1 MINSWEAYFIFSE
14 KERKGIIVL
23 GVILTLS
30 IVFTLLVPH
39 KNDSVGSAS
48 PLTIPKL
55 HLFTFD
61 PNTIDSANAILL
73 GIPVKQV
80 NTLIH
85 YREKGG
91 RFYKKED
98 ILKLYGLDPV
108 IANQLI
114 PFIELKPTENFNKW
128 GRYTTNNKGN
138 NYESNYDDAHKYKTN
153 NYKENNYGPWLKM
166 KKAAIS
172 WTIDVNEADANEWH
186 NKTKLPMN
194 IVHQIINY
202 KNHLGGF
209 THPLQLKKVY
219 GLADT
224 TFQNLRPHLLV
235 QKNFKPLLN
244 SSTMNFA
251 QWKSLGIFEDQQIF
265 EILKMRK
272 QQGGQV
278 SWRELV
284 ILFDLP
290 EKQAL
295 WLKGR
300 IIISD

>member
-30 IVFTLLVPH
+30 IVFTLVVPH
-39 KNDSVGSAS
+39 KNELAVKDAT
-48 PLTIPKL
+48 LAIPPL

-61 PNTIDSANAILL
+61 PNTIDSANAIQL
-73 GIPVKQV
+73 GIPKKQV
-80 NTLIH
+80 NTLMH

-98 ILKLYGLDPV
+98 LLKLYGLDPV
-108 IANQLI
+108 IARQLI
-114 PFIELKPTENFNKW
+114 PFIVLTPTKNQSKW
-128 GRYTTNNKGN
+128 GSYVDTDKVNDEK
-138 NYESNYDDAHKYKTN
+138 EVKYKKN
-153 NYKENNYGPWLKM
+153 KYIPWLKM
-166 KKAAIS
+166 SNSTIS
-172 WTIDVNEADANEWH
+172 WTLDMNEADAKEWH
-186 NKTKLPMN
+186 NKTQLPLN
-194 IVHQIINY
+194 IVQQIINY

-219 GLADT
+219 GLTDT
-224 TFQNLRPHLLV
+224 DFQNLRPHLLV
-235 QKNFKPLLN
+235 KKNFKFQLN
-244 SSTMNFA
+244 SSTMNFK
-251 QWKSLGIFEDQQIF
+251 QWKSLGVFEEQQIF
-265 EILKMRK
+265 EILKLRK
-272 QQGGQV
+272 HQGGQL

-295 WLKGR
+295 WLKSQ

>member
-23 GVILTLS
+23 GIILTLS
-30 IVFTLLVPH
+30 IVFALIVPH
-39 KNDSVGSAS
+39 KNDIVGKSTPQAIS
-48 PLTIPKL
+48 EL
-55 HLFTFD
+55 HLFNFD
-61 PNTIDSANAILL
+61 PNTIDSANAIHL
-73 GIPVKQV
+73 GIPIKQV

-108 IANQLI
+108 IAHQLI
-114 PFIELKPTENFNKW
+114 PFIELSSSERSSYKN
-128 GRYTTNNKGN
+128 RDKGN
-138 NYESNYDDAHKYKTN
+138 NFKSNYDFARTYKTN
-153 NYKENNYGPWLKM
+153 NYKEKNYSPWLKI
-166 KKAAIS
+166 KNGSAS
-172 WTIDVNEADANEWH
+172 WTIDINEAGANEWH
-186 NKTKLPMN
+186 DKTKLPMN
-194 IVHQIINY
+194 IVHQIISF

-219 GLADT
+219 GLADSD
-224 TFQNLRPHLLV
+224 FQNLRSHLVV
-235 QKNFKPLLN
+235 QKNFKPLFN

-265 EILKMRK
+265 EILKLRK
-272 QQGGQV
+272 QQSGHI

>member
-23 GVILTLS
+23 GIILTLS

-39 KNDSVGSAS
+39 KKELVGKTS

-61 PNTIDSANAILL
+61 PNTIDSANAIHL
-73 GIPVKQV
+73 GIPIKQV

-108 IANQLI
+108 IAHQLI
-114 PFIELKPTENFNKW
+114 PFIVITSTESESKW
-128 GRYTTNNKGN
+128 GRYTTNDKGN
-138 NYESNYDDAHKYKTN
+138 NYRSNYDYASRYKSNKDKESN
-153 NYKENNYGPWLKM
+153 NGPWLKM
-166 KKAAIS
+166 KKGAVT
-172 WTIDVNEADANEWH
+172 WTININEADANEWH
-186 NKTKLPMN
+186 DKTRLPMN

-209 THPLQLKKVY
+209 THPMQLKKVY

-224 TFQNLRPHLLV
+224 DFQNLRPHLVV

-295 WLKGR
+295 WLRSR

>member
-39 KNDSVGSAS
+39 KNDSMGRAS
-48 PLTIPKL
+48 PLTIPTL

-114 PFIELKPTENFNKW
+114 PFIELKSTENLSKW
-128 GRYTTNNKGN
+128 GRYTTNDKGN
-138 NYESNYDDAHKYKTN
+138 IYKSNYDDAHKYKTN
-153 NYKENNYGPWLKM
+153 NYKENNYGPWIKM
-166 KKAAIS
+166 KKGSAS
-172 WTIDVNEADANEWH
+172 WTIDINEAGAIEWH
-186 NKTKLPMN
+186 DKTKLPMN

-224 TFQNLRPHLLV
+224 AFQNLRPHLVV

-251 QWKSLGIFEDQQIF
+251 QWKSLGIFEDQQLY
-265 EILKMRK
+265 EILKLRK
-272 QQGGQV
+272 QQGGHV

-295 WLKGR
+295 WLKSQ

>member
-23 GVILTLS
+23 GIILTLS

-39 KNDSVGSAS
+39 KKELVGKTS

-61 PNTIDSANAILL
+61 PNTIDSANAIHL
-73 GIPVKQV
+73 GIPIKQV

-108 IANQLI
+108 IAHQLI
-114 PFIELKPTENFNKW
+114 PFIVITSTESESKW
-128 GRYTTNNKGN
+128 GRYTTNDKGN
-138 NYESNYDDAHKYKTN
+138 NYRSNYDYASRYKSNKEKESN
-153 NYKENNYGPWLKM
+153 NGPWLKM
-166 KKAAIS
+166 KKGAVS
-172 WTIDVNEADANEWH
+172 WTININEADAKEWH
-186 NKTKLPMN
+186 DKTRLPMN

-209 THPLQLKKVY
+209 THPMQLKKVY

-224 TFQNLRPHLLV
+224 DFQNLRPHLLV
-235 QKNFKPLLN
+235 QKNFTPLLN

-295 WLKGR
+295 WLRSR

>member
-23 GVILTLS
+23 GIILTLS

-39 KNDSVGSAS
+39 KKELVGKTS

-61 PNTIDSANAILL
+61 PNTIDSANAIHL
-73 GIPVKQV
+73 GIPIKQV

-108 IANQLI
+108 IAHQLI
-114 PFIELKPTENFNKW
+114 PFIVITSTESESKW
-128 GRYTTNNKGN
+128 GRYTTNDKGN
-138 NYESNYDDAHKYKTN
+138 NYRSNYDYASRYKSNKDKESN
-153 NYKENNYGPWLKM
+153 NGPWLKM
-166 KKAAIS
+166 KKGAVS
-172 WTIDVNEADANEWH
+172 WTININEADANEWH
-186 NKTKLPMN
+186 DKTRLPMN

-209 THPLQLKKVY
+209 THPMQLKKVY

-224 TFQNLRPHLLV
+224 DFQNLRPHLVV
-235 QKNFKPLLN
+235 QKNFTPLLN

-295 WLKGR
+295 WLRSR

>member
-30 IVFTLLVPH
+30 IVFALLVPH
-39 KNDSVGSAS
+39 KNDLVRKTKPLAS
-48 PLTIPKL
+48 PTL
-55 HLFTFD
+55 HLFKFD
-61 PNTIDSANAILL
+61 PNTIDSANAIHL
-73 GIPVKQV
+73 GIPLKQV
-80 NTLIH
+80 KTLMH

-98 ILKLYGLDPV
+98 LLKLYGLDPL
-108 IANQLI
+108 IAHQLI
-114 PFIELKPTENFNKW
+114 PFIELTSSESKW
-128 GRYTTNNKGN
+128 GSNPYRDKGN
-138 NYESNYDDAHKYKTN
+138 NFKSNYSYSYKYKMN
-153 NYKENNYGPWLKM
+153 NGS
-166 KKAAIS
+166 AS
-172 WTIDVNEADANEWH
+172 WTIDINEADASEW
-186 NKTKLPMN
+186 NDKTKLPMN

-244 SSTMNFA
+244 SSNMNFS

-265 EILKMRK
+265 EILKLRK
-272 QQGGQV
+272 QQRGQI

-295 WLKGR
+295 WLKSQ

>member
-23 GVILTLS
+23 GIILTLS
-30 IVFTLLVPH
+30 IVFALLVPY
-39 KNDSVGSAS
+39 KKDIVGKTS
-48 PLTIPKL
+48 PLTIPTL

-61 PNTIDSANAILL
+61 PNTIDSANAIHL
-73 GIPVKQV
+73 GIPLKQV
-80 NTLIH
+80 NTLMH

-108 IANQLI
+108 IAHQLI
-114 PFIELKPTENFNKW
+114 PFIELSSSERSSYKN
-128 GRYTTNNKGN
+128 RDKGN
-138 NYESNYDDAHKYKTN
+138 NFKSNYDFARTYKTN
-153 NYKENNYGPWLKM
+153 NYKEKNYSPWLKI
-166 KKAAIS
+166 KKGSAS
-172 WTIDVNEADANEWH
+172 WTIDINEAGANEWH
-186 NKTKLPMN
+186 DKTKLPMN
-194 IVHQIINY
+194 IVHQIINF

-219 GLADT
+219 GLADSD
-224 TFQNLRPHLLV
+224 FQNLRSHLVV
-235 QKNFKPLLN
+235 QKNFKPLIN

-278 SWRELV
+278 SWRPLV

-295 WLKGR
+295 WLKSQ

>member
-1 MINSWEAYFIFSE
+1 MINSWKAYFIFSE

-30 IVFTLLVPH
+30 IVFALLVPH
-39 KNDSVGSAS
+39 KKDIVGKAS
-48 PLTIPKL
+48 PLSIPTL

-61 PNTIDSANAILL
+61 PNTIDSANAIHL
-73 GIPVKQV
+73 GIPLKQV
-80 NTLIH
+80 NTLMH

-108 IANQLI
+108 IAHQLI
-114 PFIELKPTENFNKW
+114 PFIELTSSESKW
-128 GRYTTNNKGN
+128 GSYINSDKGN
-138 NYESNYDDAHKYKTN
+138 NFKSNYDDAHKYKTN
-153 NYKENNYGPWLKM
+153 NYKENNYGPWIKM
-166 KKAAIS
+166 KKGSAS
-172 WTIDVNEADANEWH
+172 WTIDINEAGAIEWH
-186 NKTKLPMN
+186 DKTKLPMN

-224 TFQNLRPHLLV
+224 AFQNLRPHLVV

-251 QWKSLGIFEDQQIF
+251 QWKSLGIFEDQQLY
-265 EILKMRK
+265 EILKLRK
-272 QQGGQV
+272 QQGGHV

-295 WLKGR
+295 WLKSQ

>member
-23 GVILTLS
+23 GIILTLS
-30 IVFTLLVPH
+30 IVITFLVPH
-39 KNDSVGSAS
+39 NNDSVGRVS

-61 PNTIDSANAILL
+61 PNTIDSANAIHL
-73 GIPVKQV
+73 GIPLKQV
-80 NTLIH
+80 KTLMH

-98 ILKLYGLDPV
+98 LLKLYGLDPL
-108 IANQLI
+108 IAHQLI
-114 PFIELKPTENFNKW
+114 PFIELTSSESKW
-128 GRYTTNNKGN
+128 GSNPYRDKGN
-138 NYESNYDDAHKYKTN
+138 NFKSNYSYSYKYKMN
-153 NYKENNYGPWLKM
+153 NGS
-166 KKAAIS
+166 AS
-172 WTIDVNEADANEWH
+172 WTIDINEADASEW
-186 NKTKLPMN
+186 NDKTKLPMN

-224 TFQNLRPHLLV
+224 AFQNLRPHLLV

-251 QWKSLGIFEDQQIF
+251 QWKSLGIFEDQQLY
-265 EILKMRK
+265 EILKLRK

-295 WLKGR
+295 WLKSQ

>member
-1 MINSWEAYFIFSE
+1 MINSWEAYFTFSE

-23 GVILTLS
+23 GIILTLS

-39 KNDSVGSAS
+39 NNDSVGRAS

-61 PNTIDSANAILL
+61 PNTIDSANAIHL
-73 GIPVKQV
+73 GIPIKQV

-114 PFIELKPTENFNKW
+114 PFIELKSTESNNKW
-128 GRYTTNNKGN
+128 GRYTNYDKGN
-138 NYESNYDDAHKYKTN
+138 NYKSNYDNVSRYKSNKDRESN
-153 NYKENNYGPWLKM
+153 NGPWLKM
-166 KKAAIS
+166 KKGAAS

-186 NKTKLPMN
+186 DKTNLPMN

-224 TFQNLRPHLLV
+224 AFQNLRPHLLV

-244 SSTMNFA
+244 SSNMNFS

-265 EILKMRK
+265 EILKLRK
-272 QQGGQV
+272 QQRGQI

-284 ILFDLP
+284 VLFDLP

>member
-23 GVILTLS
+23 GIILTLS
-30 IVFTLLVPH
+30 MAFTLLVPH
-39 KNDSVGSAS
+39 KNGIVAKAIPS
-48 PLTIPKL
+48 PVPTL
-55 HLFTFD
+55 HLFAFD
-61 PNTIDSANAILL
+61 PNTIDSANAIQL

-108 IANQLI
+108 IAYQLI
-114 PFIELKPTENFNKW
+114 PFIELKSTESSNKW
-128 GRYTTNNKGN
+128 GRYTNYDKGN
-138 NYESNYDDAHKYKTN
+138 KYKSNYDDASRYKSNKESN
-153 NYKENNYGPWLKM
+153 NVPWLKM
-166 KKAAIS
+166 KKGAVS
-172 WTIDVNEADANEWH
+172 WTIDVNEADANEWLDKS
-186 NKTKLPMN
+186 NLPMN
-194 IVHQIINY
+194 IVYQIINY

-209 THPLQLKKVY
+209 THPIQLKKVY

-244 SSTMNFA
+244 SSNMNFS

-265 EILKMRK
+265 EILKLRK
-272 QQGGQV
+272 QQGGQI

>member
-23 GVILTLS
+23 GIILTLS
-30 IVFTLLVPH
+30 MAFTLLVPH
-39 KNDSVGSAS
+39 KNGIVAKAIPS
-48 PLTIPKL
+48 PLPTL
-55 HLFTFD
+55 HLFAFD
-61 PNTIDSANAILL
+61 PNTIDSANAIQL

-108 IANQLI
+108 IAYQLI
-114 PFIELKPTENFNKW
+114 PFIELKSTESSNKW
-128 GRYTTNNKGN
+128 GRYTNYDKGN
-138 NYESNYDDAHKYKTN
+138 KYKSNYDDASRYKSNKESN
-153 NYKENNYGPWLKM
+153 NVPWLKM
-166 KKAAIS
+166 KKGAVS
-172 WTIDVNEADANEWH
+172 WTIDVNEADANEWLDKS
-186 NKTKLPMN
+186 NLPMN
-194 IVHQIINY
+194 IVYQIINY

-209 THPLQLKKVY
+209 THPIQLKKVY

-244 SSTMNFA
+244 SSNMNFS

-265 EILKMRK
+265 EILKLRK
-272 QQGGQV
+272 QQGGQI

>member
-39 KNDSVGSAS
+39 KNDSVGRAS
-48 PLTIPKL
+48 PLMIPKL

-108 IANQLI
+108 IAHQLI
-114 PFIELKPTENFNKW
+114 PFIELKSTENLSKW
-128 GRYTTNNKGN
+128 GRYTTNDKGN

>member
-23 GVILTLS
+23 GIILTLS
-30 IVFTLLVPH
+30 MAFTLLVPH
-39 KNDSVGSAS
+39 KNGIVAKAIPS
-48 PLTIPKL
+48 PVPTL
-55 HLFTFD
+55 HLFAFD
-61 PNTIDSANAILL
+61 PNTIDSANAIQL

-98 ILKLYGLDPV
+98 IFKLYGLDPV
-108 IANQLI
+108 IAYQLI
-114 PFIELKPTENFNKW
+114 PFIELKSTEISSKW
-128 GRYTTNNKGN
+128 GSYTNNAKGN
-138 NYESNYDDAHKYKTN
+138 NFKSNYESGYKSN
-153 NYKENNYGPWLKM
+153 KDKESNDGPWLKM
-166 KKAAIS
+166 KKGAVS

-186 NKTKLPMN
+186 VKTKLPMN
-194 IVHQIINY
+194 IIYQIINY

-209 THPLQLKKVY
+209 THPMQLKKVY

-224 TFQNLRPHLLV
+224 AFQNLRPHLLV
-235 QKNFKPLLN
+235 QKKFKPLLN
-244 SSTMNFA
+244 SKNMNFS

-265 EILKMRK
+265 EILKWRK
-272 QQGGQV
+272 QQGGQI

-290 EKQAL
+290 EKQAR

-300 IIISD
+300 IIIND

>member
-23 GVILTLS
+23 GAILTLS

-39 KNDSVGSAS
+39 KKELVGKTS

-61 PNTIDSANAILL
+61 PNTIDSANAIHL
-73 GIPVKQV
+73 GIPIKQV

-108 IANQLI
+108 IAHQLI
-114 PFIELKPTENFNKW
+114 PFIVITSTESESKW
-128 GRYTTNNKGN
+128 GRYTTNDKGN
-138 NYESNYDDAHKYKTN
+138 NYRSNYDYASRYKSNKDKESN
-153 NYKENNYGPWLKM
+153 NGPWLKM
-166 KKAAIS
+166 KKGAVS
-172 WTIDVNEADANEWH
+172 WTININEADANEWH
-186 NKTKLPMN
+186 DKTRLPMN

-224 TFQNLRPHLLV
+224 AFQNLRPHLLV

-244 SSTMNFA
+244 SSNMNFS
-251 QWKSLGIFEDQQIF
+251 QWKSLGIFEDQQKF
-265 EILKMRK
+265 EILKLRK
-272 QQGGQV
+272 QQSGHI

>member
-30 IVFTLLVPH
+30 IIFTLLVPH
-39 KNDSVGSAS
+39 KNDSVGRAS

-61 PNTIDSANAILL
+61 PNTIDSANAIQL
-73 GIPVKQV
+73 GIPIKQV
-80 NTLIH
+80 NTLLH

-108 IANQLI
+108 IAYQLI
-114 PFIELKPTENFNKW
+114 PFIELKPTGSTSKW
-128 GRYTTNNKGN
+128 GRYTTNDKGN
-138 NYESNYDDAHKYKTN
+138 NYKSNEDKKSN
-153 NYKENNYGPWLKM
+153 NGPWLKM
-166 KKAAIS
+166 NNRAVS

-186 NKTKLPMN
+186 DKTKLPMN

-224 TFQNLRPHLLV
+224 DFQNLRPHLVV

-244 SSTMNFA
+244 SSNMNFS

-265 EILKMRK
+265 EILKLRK
-272 QQGGQV
+272 QQNGHI

>member
-23 GVILTLS
+23 GIILTLS
-30 IVFTLLVPH
+30 IVFALIVPH
-39 KNDSVGSAS
+39 KNDIVGKS
-48 PLTIPKL
+48 TPKAISEL
-55 HLFTFD
+55 HLFNFD
-61 PNTIDSANAILL
+61 PNTIDSANAIHL
-73 GIPVKQV
+73 GIPIKQV

-108 IANQLI
+108 IAHQLI
-114 PFIELKPTENFNKW
+114 PFIVITSTESESKW
-128 GRYTTNNKGN
+128 GRYTTNDKGN
-138 NYESNYDDAHKYKTN
+138 NYRSNYDYASRYKSNKDKESN
-153 NYKENNYGPWLKM
+153 NGPWLKM
-166 KKAAIS
+166 KKGAVS
-172 WTIDVNEADANEWH
+172 WTININEADANEWH
-186 NKTKLPMN
+186 DKTRLPMN

-209 THPLQLKKVY
+209 THPMQLKKVY

-224 TFQNLRPHLLV
+224 AFQNLRPHLVV

-244 SSTMNFA
+244 SSNMNFS

-265 EILKMRK
+265 EILKLRK
-272 QQGGQV
+272 QQRGQI

-295 WLKGR
+295 WLKSR

>member
-39 KNDSVGSAS
+39 KNDSVGRAS
-48 PLTIPKL
+48 PLMIPKL

-108 IANQLI
+108 IAHQLI
-114 PFIELKPTENFNKW
+114 PFIELKSTENLSKW
-128 GRYTTNNKGN
+128 GRYTTNDKGN
-138 NYESNYDDAHKYKTN
+138 NYRSNYDYASRYKSN
-153 NYKENNYGPWLKM
+153 KDKESNYGPWLKM

-244 SSTMNFA
+244 SSNMNFS

-265 EILKMRK
+265 EILKLRK
-272 QQGGQV
+272 QQRGQI

-295 WLKGR
+295 WLKSR

>member
-61 PNTIDSANAILL
+61 PNTIDSANAIQL

-114 PFIELKPTENFNKW
+114 PFIELKSAENLSKW
-128 GRYTTNNKGN
+128 GRYTTNDKGN
-138 NYESNYDDAHKYKTN
+138 NY
-153 NYKENNYGPWLKM
+153 
-166 KKAAIS
+166 
-172 WTIDVNEADANEWH
+172 
-186 NKTKLPMN
+186 
-194 IVHQIINY
+194 
-202 KNHLGGF
+202 
-209 THPLQLKKVY
+209 
-219 GLADT
+219 
-224 TFQNLRPHLLV
+224 
-235 QKNFKPLLN
+235 
-244 SSTMNFA
+244 
-251 QWKSLGIFEDQQIF
+251 
-265 EILKMRK
+265 
-272 QQGGQV
+272 
-278 SWRELV
+278 
-284 ILFDLP
+284 
-290 EKQAL
+290 
-295 WLKGR
+295 
-300 IIISD
+300 

>member
-23 GVILTLS
+23 GIILTLS
-30 IVFTLLVPH
+30 IVFALLVPH
-39 KNDSVGSAS
+39 NNDSVGRAS

-61 PNTIDSANAILL
+61 PNTIDSANAIHL
-73 GIPVKQV
+73 GIPIKQV

-114 PFIELKPTENFNKW
+114 PFIELTATENLSKW
-128 GRYTTNNKGN
+128 GRYTTNDKGN
-138 NYESNYDDAHKYKTN
+138 KYKSNYDDASRYKSNKESN
-153 NYKENNYGPWLKM
+153 NGPWLKM
-166 KKAAIS
+166 KKGAVS

-186 NKTKLPMN
+186 DKTRLPMN

-224 TFQNLRPHLLV
+224 AFQNLRPHLLV

-244 SSTMNFA
+244 SSNMNFS

-265 EILKMRK
+265 EILKLRK
-272 QQGGQV
+272 QQSGHI

>member
-30 IVFTLLVPH
+30 IVFTLLLPH
-39 KNDSVGSAS
+39 KNGIVGKALPLAS
-48 PLTIPKL
+48 PTL

-61 PNTIDSANAILL
+61 PNTIDSANAIHL
-73 GIPVKQV
+73 GIPIKQV
-80 NTLIH
+80 NTLMH

-108 IANQLI
+108 IAHQLI
-114 PFIELKPTENFNKW
+114 PFIELTSSESKRGSYKN
-128 GRYTTNNKGN
+128 RDKGN
-138 NYESNYDDAHKYKTN
+138 NFKSNYDYAHTY
-153 NYKENNYGPWLKM
+153 KM
-166 KKAAIS
+166 KNGSAS
-172 WTIDVNEADANEWH
+172 WTIDINEAGANEWH
-186 NKTKLPMN
+186 DKTKLPMN
-194 IVHQIINY
+194 IVHQIINF

-209 THPLQLKKVY
+209 AHPLQLKKVY

-224 TFQNLRPHLLV
+224 AFQNLRPHLVV
-235 QKNFKPLLN
+235 QKNFRPLLN

-251 QWKSLGIFEDQQIF
+251 QWKSLGIFEDQQVF

-295 WLKGR
+295 WLKSR

>member
-30 IVFTLLVPH
+30 IVFALLVPH
-39 KNDSVGSAS
+39 KNDLVRKTKPLAS
-48 PLTIPKL
+48 PTL
-55 HLFTFD
+55 HLFKFD
-61 PNTIDSANAILL
+61 PNTIDSANAIHL
-73 GIPVKQV
+73 GIPLKQV
-80 NTLIH
+80 NTLMH

-91 RFYKKED
+91 RFYKKGD
-98 ILKLYGLDPV
+98 LLKLYGLDPL
-108 IANQLI
+108 IAHQLI
-114 PFIELKPTENFNKW
+114 PFIELTSSESKW
-128 GRYTTNNKGN
+128 GSNPYRDKGN
-138 NYESNYDDAHKYKTN
+138 NFKSNYSYSYKYKMN
-153 NYKENNYGPWLKM
+153 NGS
-166 KKAAIS
+166 AS
-172 WTIDVNEADANEWH
+172 WTIDINEADASEW
-186 NKTKLPMN
+186 NDKTKLPMN

-251 QWKSLGIFEDQQIF
+251 QWKSLGIFEDQQLY
-265 EILKMRK
+265 EILKLRK

-295 WLKGR
+295 WLKSQ